1 MKVTVNELTVEL
13 FEGARVKNALLKYF
27 IAEDLDK
34 AAINDDLE
42 VEDAYG
48 HLLDLDAPLEE
59 DQCITFRFPES
70 L

>member
-1 MKVTVNELTVEL
+1 MKVTVNDLTFEL

-27 IAEDLDK
+27 IAENLDK
-34 AAINDDLE
+34 DDINDDLE

-48 HLLDLDAPLEE
+48 HLLDLDAPLKEG
-59 DQCITFRFPES
+59 QSITFRFPES